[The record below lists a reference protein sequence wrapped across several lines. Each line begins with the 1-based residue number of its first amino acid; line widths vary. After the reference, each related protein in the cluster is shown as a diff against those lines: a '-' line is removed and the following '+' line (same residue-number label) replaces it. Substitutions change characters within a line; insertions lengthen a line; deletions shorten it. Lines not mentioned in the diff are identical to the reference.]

1 MNDTNRTTSIHGHPS
16 WQQCTIAGLGAT
28 LALLAICAAES
39 ATGTPWLL
47 APLGASCA
55 LAFGAHE
62 SPFSQP
68 RNLVGGHLLATFI
81 ALGLFHFTDGA
92 VWAMAVSAGL
102 TLALMM
108 AFRMFHPP
116 AGATPLVIFAS
127 KASWAYAFTPVF
139 SGAAL
144 IVVTAWAYHR
154 VGKQSYPHRW
164 W

>member
-1 MNDTNRTTSIHGHPS
+1 MNGTNQQSIHHGHPS
-16 WQQCTIAGLGAT
+16 WPQCIVAGVGAS
-28 LALLAICAAES
+28 LALLIVCAAES
-39 ATGTPWLL
+39 ATGAPWLL

-68 RNLVGGHLLATFI
+68 RNLVGGHLLAATV
-81 ALGLFHFTDGA
+81 ALAFFHFAGDA
-92 VWAMAVSAGL
+92 VWAMALAAGF

-127 KASWAYAFTPVF
+127 KATWAYAFTPVF

-144 IVVTAWAYHR
+144 IVLTAWAYHR
-154 VGKQSYPHRW
+154 VGRRSYPRGW

>member
-1 MNDTNRTTSIHGHPS
+1 MNGADPKPPHHVPPS
-16 WQQCTIAGLGAT
+16 WRQCTLAGIGAT
-28 LALLAICAAES
+28 LALLLVSAAES
-39 ATGTPWLL
+39 ATGAPWLL

-68 RNLVGGHLLATFI
+68 RNLVGGHLLAAGI
-81 ALGLFHFTDGA
+81 ALAFFHVAGHA
-92 VWAMAVSAGL
+92 AWAMASAAGL
-102 TLALMM
+102 SLALMM

-127 KASWAYAFTPVF
+127 KASWAYAFTPVL

-144 IVVTAWAYHR
+144 IVLSAWAYHR
-154 VGKQSYPHRW
+154 VSRRSYPRVW